1 MHIVDEAANLPS
13 RVLESLTIEP
23 ELVDASLKAGRQS
36 GKSATATALMQP
48 PLKLNRK
55 ARRAMVSV
63 LRRNARRRARY
74 ERRVKKILLEA
85 IRRANRE

>member
-13 RVLESLTIEP
+13 RVLEALTIEP